1 MENKK
6 TLVIKGTPIYP
17 VAVGMSAFISE
28 HDGVRRTSTVLKVQE
43 ISPAEIQFETRNTN
57 YHLQLVESGVMV

>member
-6 TLVIKGTPIYP
+6 TLEIKGSPIYP

-28 HDGVRRTSTVLKVQE
+28 DGGVRRTSTVLKVKKV
-43 ISPAEIQFETRNTN
+43 SPAEIRFETRNTN
-57 YHLQLVESGVMV
+57 YCLHLVPSEVMA

>member
-1 MENKK
+1 MESKK
-6 TLVIKGTPIYP
+6 SLEIKGTPLYP

-28 HDGVRRTSTVLKVQE
+28 HDGVRRTSTVLKVKE

-57 YHLQLVESGVMV
+57 YRLHLVQSGGLA